1 MRLFQN
7 LYPRH
12 AQALNGRVCYYLDEN
27 DFEIDA
33 IIQHDDG
40 RWGAI
45 EIKLGTHQ
53 FEEAQANLLRLKKR
67 MEGILP
73 PPSFLMIL
81 NATSGFSAL
90 QENGIWI
97 VALDCLAP

>member
-1 MRLFQN
+1 
-7 LYPRH
+7 
-12 AQALNGRVCYYLDEN
+12 
-27 DFEIDA
+27 
-33 IIQHDDG
+33 
-40 RWGAI
+40 
-45 EIKLGTHQ
+45 LGTHQ

-73 PPSFLMIL
+73 SPSFLMIL

-90 QENGIWI
+90 QKNGIWI